1 MSATRCVSDPTAQ
14 STAHQSTTQRTR
26 AQHTRAQHTTLLL
39 EHSTHNTGNQYCSCV
54 GSSMRANSRRNQERV
69 QMFGDSPIT
78 SSTWVHVE
86 EDAPIH
92 PRRLRIIT
100 ARLLLLSVVVSL
112 GFLASYLPFTN
123 FVIASGFVLCTVT
136 LCGLATLLLLRE
148 QRAEDNRQSSYSSV
162 PTDDAMNDLMSA
174 AAMLATARNIST
186 STQRNSEKS
195 ISFQHV
201 A

>member
-1 MSATRCVSDPTAQ
+1 VSDPAAQ
-14 STAHQSTTQRTR
+14 STTHQSTTQRTR

-39 EHSTHNTGNQYCSCV
+39 ARAQHTKNTGNQYCSCV